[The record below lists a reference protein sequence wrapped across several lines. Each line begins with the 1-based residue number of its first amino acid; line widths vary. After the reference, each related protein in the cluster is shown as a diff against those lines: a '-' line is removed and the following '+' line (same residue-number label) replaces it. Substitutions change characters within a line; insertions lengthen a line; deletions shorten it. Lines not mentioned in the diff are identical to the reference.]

1 MSIEE
6 VNKKAVTVAQ
16 MANRFLFMSA
26 SLNVKNFL
34 KKAAPIKIEIIK
46 TNLKSYLRDKFK
58 KMNDE
63 SCVCSQQN
71 P

>member
-26 SLNVKNFL
+26 VLNVKNFL
-34 KKAAPIKIEIIK
+34 KKAAPIKIKIIK
-46 TNLKSYLRDKFK
+46 PNS
-58 KMNDE
+58 N
-63 SCVCSQQN
+63 S
-71 P
+71 